1 MVQVVLARAEPTKLF
16 FGLSGH
22 RVGVLG
28 LLKTAPSAGSVHVAE
43 LCIRDWFR
51 GTPLEMQHKPSN
63 RKQPDKPE
71 GCMNKKYQPLFI
83 RHKLDSNLNYVF
95 AYKSVL

>member
-1 MVQVVLARAEPTKLF
+1 MPNGIEFQLTNINMVQVVLARAEPTKLF

-28 LLKTAPSAGSVHVAE
+28 LLKTAPSAGSVHVAR

-51 GTPLEMQHKPSN
+51 AISLGNTTQASKTENN
-63 RKQPDKPE
+63 R
-71 GCMNKKYQPLFI
+71 
-83 RHKLDSNLNYVF
+83 S
-95 AYKSVL
+95 